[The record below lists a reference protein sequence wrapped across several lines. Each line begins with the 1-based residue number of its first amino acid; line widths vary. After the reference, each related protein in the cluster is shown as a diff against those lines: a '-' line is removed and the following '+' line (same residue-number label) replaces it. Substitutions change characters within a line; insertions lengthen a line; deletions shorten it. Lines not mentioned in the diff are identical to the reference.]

1 MLMSFYQWLYPSV
14 KTNQFFRSL
23 ISFFTSEMFFEP
35 SISKNRLTGGDLS
48 FAFDV
53 NHGHDVS
60 MNELQSSSYD

>member
-1 MLMSFYQWLYPSV
+1 M
-14 KTNQFFRSL
+14 SL

-35 SISKNRLTGGDLS
+35 SISKNKLIGGDSS

-60 MNELQSSSYD
+60 MNVLQSSS